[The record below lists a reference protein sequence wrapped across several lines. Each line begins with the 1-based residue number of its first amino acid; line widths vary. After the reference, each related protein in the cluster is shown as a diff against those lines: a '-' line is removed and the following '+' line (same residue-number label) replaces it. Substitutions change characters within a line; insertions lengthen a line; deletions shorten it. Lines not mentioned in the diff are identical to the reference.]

1 MQRTIA
7 YKYQL
12 KTTPK
17 IDNFLNQFAGA
28 QRFVWNKILS
38 FQNDRFKLGEKKL
51 SYVQCANLLPLMKQQ
66 DDTSWLK
73 LIPSQTLQQTL
84 KDLDRAY
91 INFFANRAELPVFKK
106 RGIRDSFRYPDGKQ
120 IKLDQINNRIFLPKI
135 GYINYRN
142 SRIISGEF
150 NSVTVSKE
158 NNHWYISINFTEDY
172 EAQRVA
178 PIDSIVG
185 IDIGI
190 TRFASLSDGSFLEPL
205 NSFRKSENKTIKL
218 SQILSRKKKFS
229 NNWKK
234 TKAKLSSHHSKIARI
249 RKDYLHKASND
260 LSNRFHTIVIE
271 DLKTKNMSKS
281 AKGTIDNPG
290 KNIKAK
296 SGLNK
301 SILDQGWFEFRR
313 QLEYKL
319 NHKGG
324 RLIKIDPRYTSQV
337 CSHCGYLHQDNRESQ
352 AVFLCKTCGYKDNAD
367 TNAAINILRL
377 GQSQL
382 ACS

>member
-1 MQRTIA
+1 MKRTIA
-7 YKYQL
+7 YKYHL

-17 IDNFLNQFAGA
+17 IDNIFNQFAGA

-66 DDTSWLK
+66 DDTCWLK
-73 LIPSQTLQQTL
+73 QIPSQTLQQTL

-91 INFFANRAELPVFKK
+91 TNFFAGRAELPVFKK

-120 IKLDQINNRIFLPKI
+120 IKLDQVNNRIFLPKI
-135 GYINYRN
+135 GYINYNN
-142 SRIISGEF
+142 SRTINGEI

-158 NNHWYISINFTEDY
+158 NNHWYIAVNFTEDY
-172 EAQRVA
+172 EVNRIA
-178 PIDSIVG
+178 PIDGVVG

-190 TRFASLSDGSFLEPL
+190 TRFASLSTGEFLAPM
-205 NSFRKSENKTIKL
+205 NSFRKSETKTIKL
-218 SQILSRKKKFS
+218 SRILSRKKKFS
-229 NNWKK
+229 NNYKIA
-234 TKAKLSSHHSKIARI
+234 KAKLSKHHSKIARI

-260 LSNRFHTIVIE
+260 LSNRFSTIVIE
-271 DLKTKNMSKS
+271 DLKTKNMSRS
-281 AKGTIDNPG
+281 AKGTIENPG
-290 KNIKAK
+290 INIKAK

-301 SILDQGWFEFRR
+301 SILDQGWFEFKR

-319 NHKGG
+319 HYKGG
-324 RLIKIDPRYTSQV
+324 RLIKIDPKYTSQT
-337 CSHCGYLHQDNRESQ
+337 CSHCGHLHQDNRKSQ
-352 AVFLCKTCGYKDNAD
+352 AVFLCIACGYKNNAD
-367 TNAAINILRL
+367 INAAINILRL

-382 ACS
+382 AC

>member
-1 MQRTIA
+1 MKRTIA
-7 YKYQL
+7 YKYHL

-17 IDNFLNQFAGA
+17 IDNLFNQFAGA

-66 DDTSWLK
+66 NEISWLK
-73 LIPSQTLQQTL
+73 QIPSQTLQQTL

-91 INFFANRAELPVFKK
+91 TNFFSGRAELPVFKK

-120 IKLDQINNRIFLPKI
+120 IKLDQVNNRIFLPKI
-135 GYINYRN
+135 GYINYKN
-142 SRIISGEF
+142 SRTINGEI

-158 NNHWYISINFTEDY
+158 NNHWYIAVNFTEDY
-172 EAQRVA
+172 EAEPLA

-190 TRFASLSDGSFLEPL
+190 TRFASLSNGEYLQPM
-205 NSFRKSENKTIKL
+205 NSFRKSETRTIKL
-218 SQILSRKKKFS
+218 SRILSRKKKFS
-229 NNWKK
+229 NNYKIA
-234 TKAKLSSHHSKIARI
+234 KAKLSKHHSKIARI

-260 LSNRFHTIVIE
+260 LSNRFNTIVIE
-271 DLKTKNMSKS
+271 DLKTKNMSRS
-281 AKGTIDNPG
+281 AKGTIENPG

-301 SILDQGWFEFRR
+301 SILDQGWFEFKR

-319 NHKGG
+319 HHKGG
-324 RLIKIDPRYTSQV
+324 RLVKIDPKYTSQT
-337 CSHCGYLHQDNRESQ
+337 CSHCGHLHQDNRKSQ
-352 AVFLCKTCGYKDNAD
+352 AVFLCMACGYKNNAD

-382 ACS
+382 AC